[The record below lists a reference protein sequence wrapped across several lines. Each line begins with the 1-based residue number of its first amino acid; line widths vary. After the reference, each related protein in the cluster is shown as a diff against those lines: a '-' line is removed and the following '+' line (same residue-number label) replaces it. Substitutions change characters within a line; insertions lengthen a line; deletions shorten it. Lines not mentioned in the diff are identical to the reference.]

1 MDNFIDGSWA
11 LFRRK
16 SSPAGGFF
24 LNLSTRQI
32 QLLKDVQEQTVDYSE
47 EHAVKIIW
55 ELSKIG
61 LVSNTKGSLHEISDA
76 GDQLLSLLGIYSS
89 NYKESSNHQEELK
102 RAS

>member
-1 MDNFIDGSWA
+1 MDDFIDGSWG

-16 SSPAGGFF
+16 TSPAGGFF

-32 QLLKDVQEQTVDYSE
+32 KLLKDVQEQVVDYSD

-61 LVSNTKGSLHEISDA
+61 LVSSTKGSLHEISDA
-76 GDQLLSLLGIYSS
+76 GGQLLGLLGVYSS
-89 NYKESSNHQEELK
+89 IHQEELK